1 MKRGPQSRKVVPEEQ
16 GRTRETRGKPIP
28 EATRSGMVEVLRTA
42 TINRAAEALRRKA
55 GDRLLIGVATREQVF
70 RQTTERN
77 ASRCDCHATALEVLS
92 TRDPLPEAA
101 SNPRLTLAVTK
112 ALRSLSVGQTVR
124 LDGHEIGQ
132 YDFRDEDDEAL
143 VRAALDEGRNNPA
156 TYQVL
161 EDSLCI
167 DARQTAET
175 LLRGICLW
183 TDRN

>member
-1 MKRGPQSRKVVPEEQ
+1 MNE
-16 GRTRETRGKPIP
+16 RTIDLEGTRGKQIP
-28 EATRSGMVEVLRTA
+28 EAMRSGLVEILRTA

-55 GDRLLIGVATREQVF
+55 GDKLLLGIAIREQVF
-70 RQTTERN
+70 RETVKQN
-77 ASRCDCHATALEVLS
+77 AGRCDCHVKAQEKLN
-92 TRDPLPEAA
+92 TRDPLPETAGNQKLA
-101 SNPRLTLAVTK
+101 TAVTK

-124 LDGHEIGQ
+124 LDGREIGE

-143 VRAALDEGRNNPA
+143 VRVALDEGRNNPA